1 VAKINRMV
9 SGFLFF
15 GTIAHVEETLRS
27 IVDGPYWQR
36 NPVRFV
42 VVDLSLVVGVDM
54 SAAEAFVR
62 VQRLLVAKGVVLVFC
77 GVTADNPSGKALSG
91 VGIFQEP
98 YVEVFKTLND
108 AMECKLFPSYCK
120 LARS

>member
-1 VAKINRMV
+1 
-9 SGFLFF
+9 
-15 GTIAHVEETLRS
+15 LRN
-27 IVDGPYWQR
+27 IVDGPDWQG

-62 VQRLLVAKGVVLVFC
+62 VQRLLAAKGVVLVFC
-77 GVTADNPSGKALSG
+77 GVTADNPSGKALSSVG
-91 VGIFQEP
+91 VLQEP

-108 AMECKLFPSYCK
+108 AMECEHFSLCCE
-120 LARS
+120 LAHSWYL